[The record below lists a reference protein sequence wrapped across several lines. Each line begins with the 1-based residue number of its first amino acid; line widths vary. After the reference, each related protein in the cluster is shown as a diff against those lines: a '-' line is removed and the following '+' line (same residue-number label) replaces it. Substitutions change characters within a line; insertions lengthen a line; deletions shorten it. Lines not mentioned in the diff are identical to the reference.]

1 MSVDCQA
8 VEKHYLC
15 LPKLRH
21 MENQGEIILYQ
32 PDNEVKL
39 EVRLENETVWL
50 TQAQMAASFYAIS
63 QQIEQFVLNGHS
75 LELGTLGSFYLSTE
89 AKASETEEG
98 AGADAVERFSL
109 KFRQSKRLRDLLTRS
124 ITLDSLPDSQTTSST
139 GGEENEEDSTAGGN
153 SGEDDTNNPLA

>member
-1 MSVDCQA
+1 MGTIKLQTRLKRVPC
-8 VEKHYLC
+8 VNKNLYLTKA
-15 LPKLRH
+15 LSYSKITLEQLIDYASENSGIPK
-21 MENQGEIILYQ
+21 
-32 PDNEVKL
+32 
-39 EVRLENETVWL
+39 
-50 TQAQMAASFYAIS
+50 AQMAASFYAIS

-75 LELGTLGSFYLSTE
+75 LELGALGSFYLSTE

-124 ITLDSLPDSQTTSST
+124 ITLDTLPDSQTTSST